1 MSGSQGDRPQAG
13 PAGPPSSSR
22 APSALSAL
30 SPGLSPANDAAPA
43 LPTGLPEVL
52 TVADLAALLR
62 VNRKTVYAELAA
74 GRIPGVR
81 RVGARRPVYRAH
93 RDTVLAWLAGQDQQ
107 VRPSRGR
114 R

>member
-1 MSGSQGDRPQAG
+1 MTTMHEPVMA
-13 PAGPPSSSR
+13 PVVPPSDHLEPEPR
-22 APSALSAL
+22 DAP
-30 SPGLSPANDAAPA
+30 
-43 LPTGLPEVL
+43 GLPEVL

-81 RVGARRPVYRAH
+81 RVGSRRPVYRAH
-93 RDTVLAWLAGQDQQ
+93 RDTVLAWLAGQDHQA
-107 VRPSRGR
+107 RPSRGR

>member
-1 MSGSQGDRPQAG
+1 MTTMHEAAMAPV
-13 PAGPPSSSR
+13 PPPSDHVEPEPHGAS
-22 APSALSAL
+22 
-30 SPGLSPANDAAPA
+30 
-43 LPTGLPEVL
+43 GLPEVL

-62 VNRKTVYAELAA
+62 VNRKTVYAELTA

-81 RVGARRPVYRAH
+81 RVGTRRPVYRVH

-107 VRPSRGR
+107 ARPSRGR